1 MPWSAPLT
9 FPITLRDGREV
20 ETLRH
25 AADLLLELPADVQ
38 RHDWNQY
45 AAELLIKAAKSGRAG
60 DIEDATWQV
69 QRALSRERM
78 L

>member
-9 FPITLRDGREV
+9 FAITLRDGREV
-20 ETLRH
+20 ETLRQS
-25 AADLLLELPADVQ
+25 ADLFLELPADVQ

-45 AAELLIKAAKSGRAG
+45 AAELLIKAAKSGRAS

-69 QRALSRERM
+69 QRALKREGM
-78 L
+78 V